1 MGIIY
6 DEVWITT
13 SREVKVCEDSIRS
26 YKKELKSFEQRYGIT
41 TEEFIN
47 SGATCIINISDKDRK
62 KWYELYLGLKKTEER
77 LKGLQEFLERG

>member
-1 MGIIY
+1 LNGLVKDMGNGFRGLATEMAITY

-62 KWYELYLGLKKTEER
+62 KMV
-77 LKGLQEFLERG
+77 